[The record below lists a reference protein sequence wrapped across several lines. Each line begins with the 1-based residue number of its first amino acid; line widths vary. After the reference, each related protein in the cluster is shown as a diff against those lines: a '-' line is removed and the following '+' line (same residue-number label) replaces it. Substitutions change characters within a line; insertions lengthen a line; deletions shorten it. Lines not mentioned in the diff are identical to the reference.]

1 MLVLIFFSSMWASCI
16 MTQSSH
22 PFGEEIKSYSYLP
35 SFPSG
40 PYLSRGGLFF
50 KTVFTVVTS
59 SLPELSVGSAFV
71 VACVTAG
78 LVFADTCVAVDL
90 MFVDTGVAVGVVFG
104 DTCMAV
110 GLLLVVTCMTIGLV
124 FVETCVTV
132 GLVFV
137 ETYVTIGLVF
147 VETCVTVGLVFV
159 KTYVTIGLVFV
170 ETCVTVGLVFVE
182 TYVTIGLVFVETCV
196 TVGLL
201 FVETY
206 VTVGLVFVVTCMAA
220 GLGAVPSVGFC
231 ALLIIQAGQNQTLLL
246 FGILFLPRHG
256 KWQNI
261 PLGQST
267 SVHFTSLSF
276 LLATVL
282 QVQIEFIFRVSLI
295 MLVDLCFDP
304 PRLNSG
310 KVLHLGQYQ
319 VLGIASIPKY
329 DK

>member
-1 MLVLIFFSSMWASCI
+1 MDWTKSRPLKSLYALLIFFSSVWTSCI
-16 MTQSSH
+16 TTQSNH
-22 PFGEEIKSYSYLP
+22 PFGEEIKSYSYFP

-40 PYLSRGGLFF
+40 PYLSRRGLFF
-50 KTVFTVVTS
+50 KTVFTIVTS
-59 SLPELSVGSAFV
+59 SLPGLSVGSAFV

-78 LVFADTCVAVDL
+78 LVFAETCVAVDL
-90 MFVDTGVAVGVVFG
+90 MFVDTCVAVGLVFG

-159 KTYVTIGLVFV
+159 
-170 ETCVTVGLVFVE
+170 
-182 TYVTIGLVFVETCV
+182 
-196 TVGLL
+196 
-201 FVETY
+201 ETY
-206 VTVGLVFVVTCMAA
+206 VTVGLVFAVTCMAA
-220 GLGAVPSVGFC
+220 GLGAVPSVGYC

-256 KWQNI
+256 KWKNI

-267 SVHFTSLSF
+267 LVHFTSLSF

-282 QVQIEFIFRVSLI
+282 QVQIEFIFRASLI
-295 MLVDLCFDP
+295 MLVDFCFNP

-310 KVLHLGQYQ
+310 KALHLGQYQ
-319 VLGIASIPKY
+319 VLGIASIPKH

>member
-16 MTQSSH
+16 MTQSNH

-50 KTVFTVVTS
+50 KTVFTIVTS
-59 SLPELSVGSAFV
+59 SLPGLSVGSAFV

-78 LVFADTCVAVDL
+78 LVFAETCVAVDL
-90 MFVDTGVAVGVVFG
+90 MFVDTCVAVGLVYG

-159 KTYVTIGLVFV
+159 ETYVTIGLVFV

-182 TYVTIGLVFVETCV
+182 TYVT
-196 TVGLL
+196 
-201 FVETY
+201 
-206 VTVGLVFVVTCMAA
+206 VGLVFAVTCMAA

-256 KWQNI
+256 KWKNI

-267 SVHFTSLSF
+267 LVHFTSLSF

-282 QVQIEFIFRVSLI
+282 QVQIEFIFRASLI
-295 MLVDLCFDP
+295 MLVDFCFDP

-310 KVLHLGQYQ
+310 KALHLGQYQ
-319 VLGIASIPKY
+319 VLGIASIPKH

>member
-16 MTQSSH
+16 MTQSNH

-50 KTVFTVVTS
+50 KTVFTIVTS
-59 SLPELSVGSAFV
+59 SLPGLSVGSAFV

-78 LVFADTCVAVDL
+78 LVFAETCVAVDL
-90 MFVDTGVAVGVVFG
+90 MFVDTCVAVGLVFG
-104 DTCMAV
+104 DTCVAV

-124 FVETCVTV
+124 FVETCVPV

-159 KTYVTIGLVFV
+159 
-170 ETCVTVGLVFVE
+170 E
-182 TYVTIGLVFVETCV
+182 TYVTAGLVFA
-196 TVGLL
+196 
-201 FVETY
+201 
-206 VTVGLVFVVTCMAA
+206 VTCMAA
-220 GLGAVPSVGFC
+220 GLGAVPSVDFC

-256 KWQNI
+256 KWKNI

-267 SVHFTSLSF
+267 LVHFTSLSF

-282 QVQIEFIFRVSLI
+282 QVQIEFIFRASLI
-295 MLVDLCFDP
+295 MLVDFCFDP

-310 KVLHLGQYQ
+310 KALHLGQYQ
-319 VLGIASIPKY
+319 VLGIASIPKH

>member
-1 MLVLIFFSSMWASCI
+1 
-16 MTQSSH
+16 MTQSNH

-50 KTVFTVVTS
+50 KTVFTIVTS

-78 LVFADTCVAVDL
+78 LVFAETCVAVDL

-124 FVETCVTV
+124 FVET
-132 GLVFV
+132 
-137 ETYVTIGLVF
+137 
-147 VETCVTVGLVFV
+147 
-159 KTYVTIGLVFV
+159 
-170 ETCVTVGLVFVE
+170 
-182 TYVTIGLVFVETCV
+182 
-196 TVGLL
+196 
-201 FVETY
+201 Y
-206 VTVGLVFVVTCMAA
+206 VTVGLVFAVTCMAA

-256 KWQNI
+256 KWKNI

-267 SVHFTSLSF
+267 LVHFTSLSF

-282 QVQIEFIFRVSLI
+282 QVQIEFIFRASLI

-319 VLGIASIPKY
+319 VLGIASIPKH

>member
-1 MLVLIFFSSMWASCI
+1 
-16 MTQSSH
+16 
-22 PFGEEIKSYSYLP
+22 
-35 SFPSG
+35 
-40 PYLSRGGLFF
+40 
-50 KTVFTVVTS
+50 
-59 SLPELSVGSAFV
+59 
-71 VACVTAG
+71 
-78 LVFADTCVAVDL
+78 
-90 MFVDTGVAVGVVFG
+90 
-104 DTCMAV
+104 
-110 GLLLVVTCMTIGLV
+110 MTIGLV

-159 KTYVTIGLVFV
+159 ETYVTIGLVFV

-182 TYVTIGLVFVETCV
+182 TYVT
-196 TVGLL
+196 
-201 FVETY
+201 
-206 VTVGLVFVVTCMAA
+206 VGLVFAVTCMAA

-256 KWQNI
+256 KWKNV

-267 SVHFTSLSF
+267 LVHFTSLSF

-282 QVQIEFIFRVSLI
+282 QVQIEFIFRASLI
-295 MLVDLCFDP
+295 MLVDFCFDP

-310 KVLHLGQYQ
+310 KALHLGQYQ
-319 VLGIASIPKY
+319 VLGIASIPKH

>member
-40 PYLSRGGLFF
+40 PYLSRGGLFL
-50 KTVFTVVTS
+50 KTVSTIVTS
-59 SLPELSVGSAFV
+59 SLPGLSVGSAFV

-78 LVFADTCVAVDL
+78 LVFAETCMAVDL
-90 MFVDTGVAVGVVFG
+90 MFVDTCVAVGLVFG

-137 ETYVTIGLVF
+137 ETYVT
-147 VETCVTVGLVFV
+147 VGLVFA
-159 KTYVTIGLVFV
+159 
-170 ETCVTVGLVFVE
+170 
-182 TYVTIGLVFVETCV
+182 
-196 TVGLL
+196 
-201 FVETY
+201 
-206 VTVGLVFVVTCMAA
+206 VTCMAA

-256 KWQNI
+256 KWKNI

-267 SVHFTSLSF
+267 LVHFTSLSF
-276 LLATVL
+276 LLATDL
-282 QVQIEFIFRVSLI
+282 QVQTEFIFRASLI
-295 MLVDLCFDP
+295 MLVHFCFDP

-310 KVLHLGQYQ
+310 KALHLGQYQ
-319 VLGIASIPKY
+319 VLGIASIPKH

>member
-1 MLVLIFFSSMWASCI
+1 

-35 SFPSG
+35 SFPSC

-50 KTVFTVVTS
+50 KTVFTIVSS

-78 LVFADTCVAVDL
+78 LVFAETCVAVDL

-159 KTYVTIGLVFV
+159 
-170 ETCVTVGLVFVE
+170 
-182 TYVTIGLVFVETCV
+182 
-196 TVGLL
+196 
-201 FVETY
+201 ETY
-206 VTVGLVFVVTCMAA
+206 VTVGLVFAVTCMAA

-256 KWQNI
+256 KWKNI
-261 PLGQST
+261 PLGQSML
-267 SVHFTSLSF
+267 VHFTSLSF
-276 LLATVL
+276 LLATDL
-282 QVQIEFIFRVSLI
+282 QVQTEFIFRASLI
-295 MLVDLCFDP
+295 MLVHFCFDP

-310 KVLHLGQYQ
+310 KVLHLGQYR
-319 VLGIASIPKY
+319 VLGIASIPKH

>member
-40 PYLSRGGLFF
+40 PYLSRGGLFL
-50 KTVFTVVTS
+50 KTVSTIVTS
-59 SLPELSVGSAFV
+59 SLPGLSVGSAFV

-78 LVFADTCVAVDL
+78 LVFAETCMAVDL
-90 MFVDTGVAVGVVFG
+90 MFVDTCVAVGLVFG

-159 KTYVTIGLVFV
+159 KTYVTI
-170 ETCVTVGLVFVE
+170 GLVFVE

-246 FGILFLPRHG
+246 FGILFPPRHG
-256 KWQNI
+256 KWKNI
-261 PLGQST
+261 PLGQSRL
-267 SVHFTSLSF
+267 VQFTSLSF
-276 LLATVL
+276 LLATDL
-282 QVQIEFIFRVSLI
+282 QVQTEFIFRASLI
-295 MLVDLCFDP
+295 MLVHFCFDP

-310 KVLHLGQYQ
+310 KALHLGQYQ
-319 VLGIASIPKY
+319 VLGIASIPKH

>member
-16 MTQSSH
+16 MTQSNH

-40 PYLSRGGLFF
+40 PYLSRGGIFF
-50 KTVFTVVTS
+50 KTVFTIVTS

-78 LVFADTCVAVDL
+78 LVFAEARVAVDL

-110 GLLLVVTCMTIGLV
+110 GLLLVVKCMTIGLV

-159 KTYVTIGLVFV
+159 ETYVTIGLVFV

-182 TYVTIGLVFVETCV
+182 TYVT
-196 TVGLL
+196 
-201 FVETY
+201 
-206 VTVGLVFVVTCMAA
+206 VGLVFAVTCMAA

-256 KWQNI
+256 KWKNI

-267 SVHFTSLSF
+267 LVHFTSLSF

-282 QVQIEFIFRVSLI
+282 QVQIEFIFRASLI
-295 MLVDLCFDP
+295 MLVDFCFDP

-310 KVLHLGQYQ
+310 KALHLGQYQ
-319 VLGIASIPKY
+319 VLGIASIPKH